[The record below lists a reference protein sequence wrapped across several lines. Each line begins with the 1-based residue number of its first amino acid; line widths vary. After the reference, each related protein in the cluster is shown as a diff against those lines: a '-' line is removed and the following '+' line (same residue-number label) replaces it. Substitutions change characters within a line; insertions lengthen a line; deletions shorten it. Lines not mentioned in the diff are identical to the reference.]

1 MADGNQRGCQAP
13 RIPLTSNTTATR
25 LEEDNTSSNYAIPE
39 ILDVEI
45 NVEHSAVICET
56 EDIYKA

>member
-1 MADGNQRGCQAP
+1 MADGNQRDHQAP
-13 RIPLTSNTTATR
+13 RIPLTSTATAIR

-45 NVEHSAVICET
+45 NIEHSPMIYET
-56 EDIYKA
+56 EDFYKA